1 MAIAVI
7 GKEHYKTEVT
17 TSGHSVF
24 VDEPVDVGG
33 TDTAPAPSEFLE
45 VALASCTAITIRM
58 YADRKGW
65 AVKKISVDV
74 SISKDD
80 KLTRFDRKILLQGEL
95 SEEQR
100 ARLLQIAN
108 SCPVHKVL
116 SNPIEVNTSLIDLHL
131 EK

>member
-1 MAIAVI
+1 MAIAII

-17 TSGHSVF
+17 TSNHSVF
-24 VDEPVDVGG
+24 VDEPIEVGG
-33 TDTAPAPSEFLE
+33 TDTSPAPSEFLE
-45 VALASCTAITIRM
+45 VSLASCTAITIRM

-65 AVKKISVDV
+65 AVEKISVDV
-74 SISKDD
+74 SMSKGD

-116 SNPIEVNTSLIDLHL
+116 SNPIEVTTSLVND
-131 EK
+131 

>member
-1 MAIAVI
+1 MAIAII

-65 AVKKISVDV
+65 PVEKISVKVTTEKGDKSTHFER
-74 SISKDD
+74 SI
-80 KLTRFDRKILLQGEL
+80 FLQGAL
-95 SEEQR
+95 NEEQR
-100 ARLLQIAN
+100 QRLLQIAN
-108 SCPVHKVL
+108 ACPVHKVL
-116 SNPIEVNTSLIDLHL
+116 TNPIEVNTSLIDLHL